1 MPTFRYDVAEMSEFV
16 DLLDRSLAE
25 ATTLLESARTTVT
38 TVLDRYAGTAATA
51 FSESQQQWQETAEQ
65 HVDALRA
72 YRTYVATA
80 RDNYAGALRAN
91 LEMFG

>member
-1 MPTFRYDVAEMSEFV
+1 MPTFRYDIDGMSDYLDV
-16 DLLDRSLAE
+16 LDRSLTE
-25 ATTLLESARTTVT
+25 ATELLKSAGSTTAAIGE
-38 TVLDRYAGTAATA
+38 RYSGTAASA
-51 FSESQQQWQETAEQ
+51 FSDSQRQWQEEAQQ
-65 HVDALRA
+65 HIEALRE